1 MTEVFRSAGQRVR
14 EDRLCCVA
22 MNCEGAVRQCVRFG
36 FSVYLQ
42 DPSSTVARVIVF
54 VSHRIASIP
63 LEILQ
68 AMVARL
74 NVRRP
79 FYRQILGHFHLLM
92 QFDVA

>member
-54 VSHRIASIP
+54 VSHRI
-63 LEILQ
+63 LQ